1 MPDNLI
7 LNQQRNKI
15 YEKKQSG
22 QPLSRHKLSRKKY
35 DFIKKCLKS
44 NLKNN
49 QQQLQ
54 LQLQGKVCT
63 AQEKISG
70 VATKPTIFVLK
81 PPEPKKIFFLFL
93 KNLSS
98 PP

>member
-35 DFIKKCLKS
+35 DFIKKRLKS

-49 QQQLQ
+49 EQQLQ

-81 PPEPKKIFFLFL
+81 PPEPKKNFFFIF
-93 KNLSS
+93 
-98 PP
+98 